1 MNLPKAI
8 QQLRKEKSLTQTQ
21 LIERCE
27 LGHNQ
32 LTRIEKGYSTPTIET
47 LQRICSELG
56 VKLSELIIK
65 AENLN

>member
-8 QQLRKEKSLTQTQ
+8 QQLRKEKNLTQTQ

-27 LGHNQ
+27 LGKNQ

-56 VKLSELIIK
+56 VKVSELIIK
-65 AENLN
+65 AENL